1 MCSHVKII
9 VNLHA
14 TESRWPN
21 RLPHAPARLPPQLW
35 EELELQASKDDE
47 AAAKWLELVSSC
59 GFLFPPNKASIFSLR
74 APSAPHLHYRGRRA
88 EGGGVSQ
95 NEFAHI
101 WHIILQLLWARW
113 QAEGGVWGSLGCGLW
128 VAVMLPKDK
137 LSTSC
142 CDFDGL
148 FECLRV
154 CEAV

>member
-21 RLPHAPARLPPQLW
+21 RLPHAPALLA
-35 EELELQASKDDE
+35 ELKFQASKDDE

-74 APSAPHLHYRGRRA
+74 APSAPHLHYRGRR
-88 EGGGVSQ
+88 EGGGGSSQ

-113 QAEGGVWGSLGCGLW
+113 QAGAGYGAAW
-128 VAVMLPKDK
+128 VAACGWL
-137 LSTSC
+137 
-142 CDFDGL
+142 
-148 FECLRV
+148 
-154 CEAV
+154 

>member
-21 RLPHAPARLPPQLW
+21 RLPHAPALVA
-35 EELELQASKDDE
+35 ELELQASKDDE

-88 EGGGVSQ
+88 EGDGGSQ

-113 QAEGGVWGSLGCGLW
+113 QVGAGFGAACVAACGWL
-128 VAVMLPKDK
+128 
-137 LSTSC
+137 
-142 CDFDGL
+142 
-148 FECLRV
+148 
-154 CEAV
+154 